1 MARMMRTWAKQRHRT
16 ADNSCR
22 ICSSLAFGFRSS
34 KALLSE
40 RMDQLDCDMRADA
53 EKCATWH
60 AEHGMKVH
68 GLEIHQSTTKEALK
82 EIQDL
87 AHKTSRSVE
96 RLLQAIV
103 SNG

>member
-1 MARMMRTWAKQRHRT
+1 MST
-16 ADNSCR
+16 ADLVLS
-22 ICSSLAFGFRSS
+22 IISMVGASILVGVSAAFAWFRSS
-34 KALLSE
+34 KAVLSE

-53 EKCATWH
+53 EKYATWH